1 MKCGACLTEFKAL
14 VDPSLENPASSKA
27 APVPPDPLSP
37 ASESESTPS
46 PGKVPPHRSTFRAGK
61 TAAVAGMAAILIAA
75 AGGWAWEVF
84 QRRALETRL
93 NVLEDQAALGLKEI
107 RLLKND
113 AGRLS
118 EVNESLAQLDEV
130 VAAIITDQK
139 EQTSTVVRADYGL
152 QTAKNVL
159 IRHQHGL
166 GQLHE
171 RLTLLEREVA
181 DKDRQ
186 AKEALALAIQKRK
199 EADDAALPIRQRIRE
214 LEEKKEVLFARYR
227 VLSTPRRPRGVVS
240 TKQAAALMRDWQRRA
255 APLIAQI
262 DEEISIVRQSI
273 EDEEMKLD
281 HLYDFESTGP

>member
-1 MKCGACLTEFKAL
+1 
-14 VDPSLENPASSKA
+14 
-27 APVPPDPLSP
+27 
-37 ASESESTPS
+37 
-46 PGKVPPHRSTFRAGK
+46 
-61 TAAVAGMAAILIAA
+61 MAAILIAA